1 MSMNFERTYPT
12 VEFEEVKDEDIE
24 LLHKMQVDSFMP
36 LYEKYHDDMSPAIET
51 VERIRNRA
59 KAPGRKYFFIV
70 KDGVRVGAV
79 NIGTRDVNDK
89 ETYYISPIFI
99 LPEYQNQGIA
109 YAAIMKAFDMN
120 PEIKKWKLDTILQE
134 KGNCHLYEKCGFV
147 RVGGEEIIND
157 KMTIVFY
164 ELNL

>member
-59 KAPGRKYFFIV
+59 KAQGRKYFFIV

-157 KMTIVFY
+157 KMTIIFY